1 MKRGMIL
8 TCMTLLLASAAFAQI
23 RAGQTVYVTA
33 KSLPV
38 KSGTGF
44 FARTLGTLN
53 YGDPVTVVRLNGKW
67 AEVRSGSPQITGW
80 VAQTNLSTKRVTVSG
95 GTSASSKEVAMA
107 GKGFTEEV
115 ERAYKEN
122 HTVDY
127 RAVDAMEIETVSDDE
142 LLAFIREGRLSMG
155 DE

>member
-1 MKRGMIL
+1 
-8 TCMTLLLASAAFAQI
+8 MTLLLASAAAAQI

-53 YGDPVTVVRLNGKW
+53 YGSPVTVVRLDGKW
-67 AEVRSGSPQITGW
+67 AEVRSAAPQVTGW
-80 VAQTNLSTKRVTVSG
+80 VAQTNLSTKRITASG
-95 GTSASSKEVAMA
+95 GSSASSREVAMA

-115 ERAYKEN
+115 ENAYKEN
-122 HTVDY
+122 HVADY
-127 RAVDAMEIETVSDDE
+127 RAVDAMEIDTVSDDE